1 MRKLYT
7 LEELKSKY
15 EPDKIIR
22 AIEENFVIHK
32 FTLINLFSIESCP
45 LSKYKQERQMS
56 FLDTKGPDDEE
67 LIKEITETLHDSIYF
82 MTLSKKDRT
91 LVTQK
96 MRSFANDLVEVQLK
110 RIKLFIDDPLL
121 ISPYPSDKESE
132 QPEILTEII
141 EVLGC
146 IESGLELE
154 KSYWENIPRAGYLS
168 GL

>member
-15 EPDKIIR
+15 EPDKTIS

-67 LIKEITETLHDSIYF
+67 LIKEITERLHDSIYF

-96 MRSFANDLVEVQLK
+96 MRSFLS
-110 RIKLFIDDPLL
+110 L
-121 ISPYPSDKESE
+121 IH
-132 QPEILTEII
+132 I
-141 EVLGC
+141 
-146 IESGLELE
+146 
-154 KSYWENIPRAGYLS
+154 
-168 GL
+168 